1 MCETLMQHLPKNW
14 EMQSEFLPANPTS
27 YIFGKTRYRW
37 QDNIKNDVGENSV
50 AVKTVSKL

>member
-1 MCETLMQHLPKNW
+1 
-14 EMQSEFLPANPTS
+14 MQSEFLPANPTS